1 MKSLYKITL
10 LIIIF
15 VNVSLALAINV
26 KEKAYNF
33 TDNFITKQQSKQ
45 ADLNKINKEIDREIG
60 KPRAKRLNQCRVI
73 AFGAK
78 ACGGPKTYL
87 VYSNLQTN
95 ENKLKRLVNK
105 YNFLEEKI
113 NKENNIMSDCI
124 FVGEPKVTL
133 VSGMC
138 RIKHN

>member
-15 VNVSLALAINV
+15 VSVSLALAINV
-26 KEKAYNF
+26 EEKAYNF
-33 TDNFITKQQSKQ
+33 TDNFITNQQSKQ

-113 NKENNIMSDCI
+113 NKENNIMSDCMFI
-124 FVGEPKVTL
+124 GEPKVTL
-133 VSGMC
+133 VSTPTIIG
-138 RIKHN
+138 

>member
-1 MKSLYKITL
+1 MKYLYKITL
-10 LIIIF
+10 PIIIF
-15 VNVSLALAINV
+15 VSASLALAINNN
-26 KEKAYNF
+26 EKAHNF
-33 TDNFITKQQSKQ
+33 TDNSVTNEQSNQ
-45 ADLNKINKEIDREIG
+45 VDLNKLKKEVDRAIG

-87 VYSNLQTN
+87 VYSNSQTN

-113 NKENNIMSDCI
+113 NKENNVGSDCMFI
-124 FVGEPKVTL
+124 GEPKVTL
-133 VSGMC
+133 VNGLC
-138 RIKHN
+138 KIKHD